1 MGGKE
6 GGGGEDGSFYEV
18 LLIKLILMQG
28 VVGVHVLGVLIR
40 TALREGGGGGDG

>member
-1 MGGKE
+1 MGGKGG

-28 VVGVHVLGVLIR
+28 VVGVHVLGSVDKNCIK
-40 TALREGGGGGDG
+40 GGRGRR